1 MRTRDCGFSLV
12 EVLIAVAVLALL
24 AGLGFSQVPEW
35 LARQRVDKATRQVEL
50 DLHRA
55 RLEAQRRGQPCGM
68 TLSSDGWR
76 GPLNGELAP
85 CFEGSDPLGEG
96 LLLQHN
102 FPDVLRFTSNG
113 LVLDGGTVLIS
124 ASSGGMVRCLVMSLP
139 LGITRL
145 GRYSGGLCEADS
157 SL

>member
-1 MRTRDCGFSLV
+1 MRTRDGGFCLSEAL
-12 EVLIAVAVLALL
+12 LAVAVLALL
-24 AGLGFSQVPEW
+24 VGLGFSQAPLW
-35 LARQRVDKATRQVEL
+35 LARQRVDGAMRQVEL

-68 TLSSDGWR
+68 TLSTEGWR
-76 GPLNGELAP
+76 APFAGELAP

-96 LLLQHN
+96 FLLQHN
-102 FPDVLRFTSNG
+102 FPDVLRFSANG

-124 ASSGGMVRCLVMSLP
+124 ASGGAVVRCLVMSLP

>member
-1 MRTRDCGFSLV
+1 
-12 EVLIAVAVLALL
+12 
-24 AGLGFSQVPEW
+24 
-35 LARQRVDKATRQVEL
+35 
-50 DLHRA
+50 
-55 RLEAQRRGQPCGM
+55 
-68 TLSSDGWR
+68 
-76 GPLNGELAP
+76 LAP

-96 LLLQHN
+96 FLLQHN
-102 FPDVLRFTSNG
+102 FPDVLRFSANG

-124 ASSGGMVRCLVMSLP
+124 ASGGAVVRCLVMSLP